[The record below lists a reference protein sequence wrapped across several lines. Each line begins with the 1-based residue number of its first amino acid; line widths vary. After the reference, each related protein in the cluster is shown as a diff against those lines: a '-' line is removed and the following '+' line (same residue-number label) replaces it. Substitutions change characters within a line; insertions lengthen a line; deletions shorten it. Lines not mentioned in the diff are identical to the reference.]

1 MKTDCKYFG
10 LVIKKFNEFFLVDLK
25 NNQNFETN
33 SRFLCK
39 VRKSIIF
46 RNQIIYVGDIV
57 DISNIDIKYITLK
70 ESTGWYGIC

>member
-1 MKTDCKYFG
+1 MKTDCKYLG

-25 NNQNFETN
+25 NNQNFEIN

-46 RNQIIYVGDIV
+46 RN
-57 DISNIDIKYITLK
+57 
-70 ESTGWYGIC
+70 YG